1 MVDGLRVASKALMIE
16 VHYYSPPQF
25 TGVWGGPTASIR
37 HTVSTT
43 SQSAGQYY
51 TLTGLRVAADTKGLL
66 ITGGKKIIIK

>member
-1 MVDGLRVASKALMIE
+1 MRNSLLLLAVLYGTVGFGQL
-16 VHYYSPPQF
+16 PN
-25 TGVWGGPTASIR
+25 ASIR

-51 TLTGLRVAADTKGLL
+51 TLTGLRVTAGTKGLL

>member
-1 MVDGLRVASKALMIE
+1 MMNKSLLNLAVLYGTVGFGQL
-16 VHYYSPPQF
+16 PN
-25 TGVWGGPTASIR
+25 ASIR

-66 ITGGKKIIIK
+66 ITGGKIIIIK